1 MGYAYTKK
9 LIPWLIFPALTL
21 FNVPPVRCDDGE
33 FRDIVRNPL
42 SDDELMQARRN
53 AFSGDGESAYLVYMQ
68 LTAHELDLDAR
79 AYLRLAAELGYC
91 MAVHEVRDS
100 IRNQDGDA
108 LALRYI
114 KEMKKNRRAKEC
126 FSNSLFKPVVE

>member
-100 IRNQDGDA
+100 IRNQDGRSQESSA
-108 LALRYI
+108 TRLA
-114 KEMKKNRRAKEC
+114 
-126 FSNSLFKPVVE
+126 NSAISLAIISSGVSHPRV